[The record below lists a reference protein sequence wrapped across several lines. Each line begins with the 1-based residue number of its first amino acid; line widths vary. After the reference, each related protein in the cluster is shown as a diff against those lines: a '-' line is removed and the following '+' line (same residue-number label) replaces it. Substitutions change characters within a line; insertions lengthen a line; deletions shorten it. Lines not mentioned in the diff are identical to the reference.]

1 MVGQLKCVWILSEK
15 NKQLKVCTI
24 VMMVIVMDVLHMDK
38 RNSRKIFLGD
48 YIISDRMFQ
57 QF

>member
-24 VMMVIVMDVLHMDK
+24 VMMVIVMDVLHMDR
-38 RNSRKIFLGD
+38 RNSRITFGVAT
-48 YIISDRMFQ
+48 
-57 QF
+57 